1 MSSSAKSTMSETD
14 FIRGIV
20 QRTGCGLLL
29 DVNNVFVSATN
40 HGYSA
45 LDYLSDFPIEHV
57 GEIHLAGHAEQVDDE
72 GDRLLIDS
80 HDGPVTDAVWKLF
93 EIVVSRSGPIPT
105 LVEWDSN
112 IPDWPVLKAEA
123 GPHRRSWTVTQHPSH
138 PEKSM
143 RVVERIPRHDGGQL
157 SFAVAFSPALLD
169 PQSET
174 PAAVTGPNEKA
185 AVRRYNVYRNN
196 VTVSLIDALAAIFP
210 ATQRIT
216 GVEFFRA
223 MARFHVRATPPT
235 SPLLFEYGR
244 DFAGFIERY
253 EYARSMPWLADVA
266 RIERAWLDA
275 YHAADMETLRPEALA
290 SIPPERLPDV
300 FFVPHPATRIVCSEF
315 PAVSIFVPNRS
326 EGPGDPIVP
335 VAPQD
340 ALITRPGLEVVVRHL
355 PPGGATF
362 LACLI
367 SGQTLGQAVSAAF
380 EASTAFDLPA
390 NIAGMIEA
398 GVFTAIDSGDPG

>member
-1 MSSSAKSTMSETD
+1 M
-14 FIRGIV
+14 
-20 QRTGCGLLL
+20 L
-29 DVNNVFVSATN
+29 
-40 HGYSA
+40 
-45 LDYLSDFPIEHV
+45 
-57 GEIHLAGHAEQVDDE
+57 VD
-72 GDRLLIDS
+72 
-80 HDGPVTDAVWKLF
+80 
-93 EIVVSRSGPIPT
+93 
-105 LVEWDSN
+105 
-112 IPDWPVLKAEA
+112 
-123 GPHRRSWTVTQHPSH
+123 
-138 PEKSM
+138 
-143 RVVERIPRHDGGQL
+143 ERIGRRDGGRL

-174 PAAVTGPNEKA
+174 PAAVSGPNEKA

-235 SPLLFEYGR
+235 SPLLFDYGR
-244 DFAGFIERY
+244 DFPGFIERY
-253 EYARSMPWLADVA
+253 EYARSMPWLADIA

-275 YHAADMETLRPEALA
+275 YHAADMETLGPEALA
-290 SIPPERLPDV
+290 SIPPEHLSDV
-300 FFVPHPATRIVCSEF
+300 VFVPHPATRIVCSEF

-326 EGPGDPIVP
+326 EGPWDPIVA

-355 PPGGATF
+355 PPGGAIF
-362 LACLI
+362 LGCLI
-367 SGQTLGQAVSAAF
+367 SGKTLGQAASAAF

-398 GVFTAIDSGDPG
+398 GVFTAIDSGDQDDDHRRI